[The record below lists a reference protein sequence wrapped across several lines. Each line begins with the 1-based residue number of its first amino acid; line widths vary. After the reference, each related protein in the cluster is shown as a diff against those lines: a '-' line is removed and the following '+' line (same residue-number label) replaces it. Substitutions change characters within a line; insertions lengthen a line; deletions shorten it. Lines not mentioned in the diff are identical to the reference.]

1 MNNLSSGSFVRDQQA
16 PTGAHIAGRTTLIL
30 AAWMAILLLSKL
42 PLVIARD
49 FFGGDIPWITQ
60 GWIVAA
66 FLLFASTFVWRALAP
81 LRGFF
86 AVMAVILLV
95 TTAFNPWVSQL
106 AAWQDLFTG
115 SSPLVAV
122 FGDRVLITIDTLIV
136 LAVLYIMGL
145 RRRDAFLTAGDLNA
159 PAGELRFSGRK
170 KRLNWIL
177 FGAIITVLL
186 AVLFFALLAAM
197 NPITPAGFA
206 SAIPWLPLVL
216 LSAALNAFGEEAIY
230 RAAPLA
236 VLLPAVGARHALWM
250 TAVWFGLG
258 HYYGGIPSGPVGALG
273 SGLLGLL
280 LGKAMLDTRGIVW
293 PWIIHAAIDTAIYLA
308 IAIASAL

>member
-1 MNNLSSGSFVRDQQA
+1 MNHLSSGPVARDQQA
-16 PTGAHIAGRTTLIL
+16 STDTHITRRTTLVL
-30 AAWMAILLLSKL
+30 AAWVSVLLLSKL

-49 FFGGDIPWITQ
+49 FLGGDLPWINQ
-60 GWIVAA
+60 GWIAA
-66 FLLFASTFVWRALAP
+66 ALLLFASTFLWRALAP

-95 TTAFNPWVSQL
+95 TTTFNPWVSQL
-106 AAWQDLFTG
+106 AAWQDLFMD

-122 FGDRVLITIDTLIV
+122 FGDRVLIIIDTLIV
-136 LAVLYIMGL
+136 LAVLFVMGL

-159 PAGELRFSGRK
+159 PAAEFRFPGRK
-170 KRLNWIL
+170 IQVNWIL

-206 SAIPWLPLVL
+206 SALPWLPLVL

-230 RAAPLA
+230 RASPLG
-236 VLLPAVGARHALWM
+236 VLLPAVGPGHGLWM